1 MASCLRK
8 VGCWLRGCLAGLIV
22 NRGFAVAA
30 SPTPAPSRTAV
41 AIMPRLL
48 TMTTSVAIVTRAVS
62 PTGPTAAVIFW
73 TVRTPTSTS
82 MRMVASSTFTRVITV
97 FAMIS
102 SHKIILMDRKKK
114 KWKWAELWKTRT
126 EQQFPFVQIHAHYS
140 YWSRFRSKSL
150 QSIFANRD
158 FTFSW

>member
-1 MASCLRK
+1 MDSCLRK
-8 VGCWLRGCLAGLIV
+8 VGCRLRGCLAGLVV

-48 TMTTSVAIVTRAVS
+48 TMTTSVAIVTRTVS

-82 MRMVASSTFTRVITV
+82 LRMVASSTFTRVITV

-102 SHKIILMDRKKK
+102 SHKVILMDRKKK
-114 KWKWAELWKTRT
+114 KWKWAEVWKMRI
-126 EQQFPFVQIHAHYS
+126 EQQFSSVQIHAQYS
-140 YWSRFRSKSL
+140 TWSRFRSRSL
-150 QSIFANRD
+150 ESIFANRY
-158 FTFSW
+158 FNRSS